1 MISSNVNDLLHAI
14 VTNLQTPVV
23 IVLLVLMIAT
33 VMVVGS
39 FCCEYLLEHR
49 KLKEDIPDLIE
60 KINHTKSGEILEML
74 LSARLLPRQKKVLRQ
89 LIEAADMDAETR
101 ETYAVQMLFEEEEH
115 YQKNLRWPQTISKL
129 GPMFGLLGTLVPL
142 GPGLMALGQGN
153 TELLSQSL
161 LVAFDTTAAGV
172 VIAAVAMVVA
182 QTRKQWYRKY
192 SQALE
197 SIMGVVI
204 EKVKSQPKTSE
215 KGDASC

>member
-1 MISSNVNDLLHAI
+1 MISSNVNDLLHVI

-23 IVLLVLMIAT
+23 IILLVLMVAT

-39 FCCEYLLEHR
+39 FCCEYVLEHR
-49 KLKEDIPDLIE
+49 KLREDIPNLIE
-60 KINHTKSGEILEML
+60 KINHTKSAQVGEML
-74 LSARLLPRQKKVLRQ
+74 VNARLLPRQKKVLKQ
-89 LIEAADMDAETR
+89 LIDAADMDAETR

-172 VIAAVAMVVA
+172 VIAAIAMVVA
-182 QTRKQWYRKY
+182 QIRKQWYRKY
-192 SQALE
+192 TQALE

-204 EKVKSQPKTSE
+204 DKVKTEPKSSE
-215 KGDASC
+215 KGDAA